1 MSAEYVLEIK
11 FLSFREKPEVDS
23 FKFNGQLYKVKPDE
37 EKKLEIPPT
46 FFDEDESKN
55 SPIKLFFN
63 SELVNEC
70 ILEIFKG
77 YNYFYFFLDE
87 KGFTF
92 QLLFMKIEPI
102 IKIPLYKEKYYDI
115 TKYDTNNT
123 KNRKRYTFVNA
134 NFFSILI
141 NDKYYTMPE
150 YITDFNAHQLCFYN
164 LENKLVLERPILSD
178 EDKKSNFIKAF
189 SKYNSDA
196 SKFQQKIEKKIK
208 KNKLKKKEIQD
219 CLIEYSYL
227 DNIQIYLNKS
237 KSKLEEMLN
246 CESYI
251 DFYEQ
256 ISLYKIVK
264 TLRKNSD
271 LKDIIQYYFDKVKS
285 IKEDNSL
292 KIYQKILLIEFF
304 TGLIFYCETKE
315 ELEMTNFSYYLMDQ
329 KEKDSVLDLV
339 EKFFKDYSN
348 KITEESPVFGKLIEL
363 DGDSGIYKNE
373 AFYCFNMQNL
383 EELKKHLKEIETNI
397 FVIHDLDNESLAF
410 TNIKSGIVSVNVHNI
425 KQYKF
430 FNYPLN
436 KTLTEEKK
444 EIGEIIASK
453 IIYYMIHEING
464 HKKFSYKKN
473 KEVDSPSKFIENGK
487 ICTLCEK
494 DSDQKGE
501 NLFKIVPKG
510 KKGEDGLFYEL
521 IYGKIVDYY
530 VFEILN
536 NLDDFSDLLSEV
548 DLWVNDFESLREYV
562 KYKYALQSYGVI
574 FKSEKETIKEK
585 INDYNNKCLELQ
597 KEKMIYIDTIR
608 TKEEINKKKKK
619 KLKKN
624 STKI

>member
-1 MSAEYVLEIK
+1 M
-11 FLSFREKPEVDS
+11 
-23 FKFNGQLYKVKPDE
+23 
-37 EKKLEIPPT
+37 
-46 FFDEDESKN
+46 
-55 SPIKLFFN
+55 FFN

-189 SKYNSDA
+189 SKYNSNA

-510 KKGEDGLFYEL
+510 KK
-521 IYGKIVDYY
+521 
-530 VFEILN
+530 
-536 NLDDFSDLLSEV
+536 
-548 DLWVNDFESLREYV
+548 R
-562 KYKYALQSYGVI
+562 
-574 FKSEKETIKEK
+574 
-585 INDYNNKCLELQ
+585 
-597 KEKMIYIDTIR
+597 
-608 TKEEINKKKKK
+608 
-619 KLKKN
+619 
-624 STKI
+624 

>member
-1 MSAEYVLEIK
+1 
-11 FLSFREKPEVDS
+11 
-23 FKFNGQLYKVKPDE
+23 
-37 EKKLEIPPT
+37 
-46 FFDEDESKN
+46 
-55 SPIKLFFN
+55 
-63 SELVNEC
+63 
-70 ILEIFKG
+70 
-77 YNYFYFFLDE
+77 
-87 KGFTF
+87 
-92 QLLFMKIEPI
+92 
-102 IKIPLYKEKYYDI
+102 
-115 TKYDTNNT
+115 
-123 KNRKRYTFVNA
+123 
-134 NFFSILI
+134 
-141 NDKYYTMPE
+141 
-150 YITDFNAHQLCFYN
+150 
-164 LENKLVLERPILSD
+164 
-178 EDKKSNFIKAF
+178 
-189 SKYNSDA
+189 
-196 SKFQQKIEKKIK
+196 
-208 KNKLKKKEIQD
+208 
-219 CLIEYSYL
+219 
-227 DNIQIYLNKS
+227 
-237 KSKLEEMLN
+237 MLN

-510 KKGEDGLFYEL
+510 KK
-521 IYGKIVDYY
+521 
-530 VFEILN
+530 
-536 NLDDFSDLLSEV
+536 
-548 DLWVNDFESLREYV
+548 R
-562 KYKYALQSYGVI
+562 
-574 FKSEKETIKEK
+574 
-585 INDYNNKCLELQ
+585 
-597 KEKMIYIDTIR
+597 
-608 TKEEINKKKKK
+608 
-619 KLKKN
+619 
-624 STKI
+624 